1 MADNNVLDNDKE
13 NTDRIDIVKDG
24 DETDLKNKKKTTTQN
39 DATSGTKS
47 SIDVSNKQT
56 IREDMVC

>member
-13 NTDRIDIVKDG
+13 NTDGKDIVKDG

-39 DATSGTKS
+39 DAKSGTKS
-47 SIDVSNKQT
+47 FIDVCNKQT